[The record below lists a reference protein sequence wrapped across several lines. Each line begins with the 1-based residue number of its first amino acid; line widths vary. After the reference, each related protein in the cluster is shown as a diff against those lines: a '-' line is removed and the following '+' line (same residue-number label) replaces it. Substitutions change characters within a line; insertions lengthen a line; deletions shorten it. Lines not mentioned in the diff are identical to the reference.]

1 MRLRNAAIARAS
13 TPEHVARRPARAAW
27 LRRAREPAPRPRR
40 PPPLP
45 HAYALRRRRRAA
57 AAAARG
63 PSTCTYE
70 EATEATQRTRRGRA
84 EERET
89 RRTRRGAC
97 HSTRQTTDGARGG
110 RRSPLFSGRRA
121 AWRDGGATAARR
133 GPLPPPPLPPV
144 KKHDRRRG
152 TEGWEGRNG
161 LGLDAFEVLVGD
173 QARDDELALQE
184 RDVVAAARRALE
196 PRLRGLVAARRSG
209 RRGRRGRFLLVLV
222 DRDRRAQLVL
232 LGRLLGLHGRV
243 VLGREVAPEERV
255 ERDADEERDGRRD
268 ERALRERCACVWRRV
283 TLEGETRRGAVCRP
297 DGERAT
303 RGRRGVRRHAPETTA
318 SRAAPSDTRR
328 TREIHKKEQRRTR
341 PAHARRQQA
350 TRRVIR
356 HREHERVREVVVV
369 LRVRG
374 AVVASS
380 RHSGVKTAGGC
391 VGGSATAPTTKL
403 QGLTTRLA
411 EADDEPS

>member
-1 MRLRNAAIARAS
+1 MRLRNAAIARDG
-13 TPEHVARRPARAAW
+13 TPEHVARRPARAAR
-27 LRRAREPAPRPRR
+27 LRRARGARSPPA

-121 AWRDGGATAARR
+121 ARRDGGATAARR

-152 TEGWEGRNG
+152 TEGREGRNG
-161 LGLDAFEVLVGD
+161 LGLDAVEVLVGD

-209 RRGRRGRFLLVLV
+209 RRGRRGHFLLVLV

-268 ERALRERCACVWRRV
+268 ERALRERCACVWRV
-283 TLEGETRRGAVCRP
+283 TPEGEMRRGAVCRP

-328 TREIHKKEQRRTR
+328 TRENHKKEQRRTR

-374 AVVASS
+374 AVVASP
-380 RHSGVKTAGGC
+380 RCQRRLGC
-391 VGGSATAPTTKL
+391 VGGSATAPTTKF